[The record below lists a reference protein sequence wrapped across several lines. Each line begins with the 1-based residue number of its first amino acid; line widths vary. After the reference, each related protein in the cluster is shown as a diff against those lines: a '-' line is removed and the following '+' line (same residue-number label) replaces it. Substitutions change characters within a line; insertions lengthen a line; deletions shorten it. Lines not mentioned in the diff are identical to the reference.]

1 MFAKD
6 LNKTKLGGARYTIT
20 QSFTFDASHNL
31 RPDDFAYLK
40 EPGSMIFD
48 DLFKCF
54 RNHGHTYKLDITWE
68 GFPTD
73 DKPMIYPF
81 GFLKKFAKELVAGCD
96 HHNLNEVFTWPTT
109 LENLANWFFKRLLIY
124 ECEKI
129 KLRSV
134 ELREGE
140 NNRVKVEKL

>member
-1 MFAKD
+1 MFARD
-6 LNKTKLGGARYTIT
+6 LNKTKLGNARYHIT
-20 QSFTFDASHNL
+20 QTFVFDASHSL
-31 RPDDFAYLK
+31 RPEDFAYLR

-48 DLFKCF
+48 DLFECYS
-54 RNHGHTYKLDITWE
+54 NHGHTYRLDITWE

-81 GFLKKFAKELVAGCD
+81 GFLKSFAKELVACCD
-96 HHNLNEVFTWPTT
+96 HHNLNEVFPWPTT

-124 ECEKI
+124 EGEKI

-140 NNRVKVEKL
+140 NNRVRVEAQ